1 MRGPGRPHVPGAALG
16 KGPGR
21 HRRQPRAQ
29 SGSRRRRRR
38 RALGRSLP
46 LLPVSERAGLS
57 GRGWP
62 WWSSFFFFFFF
73 VKSLSAAARG
83 PEPPWGIRKPGG
95 RDPETRRRR
104 TEALGAGVQPR
115 GAASA
120 APAAPETREKNL
132 EKSFQLGAE
141 SRGKEGAPA
150 SAPPAGGGTNVG
162 QVGRPRALPRA
173 LSRPTSCLKEPQ
185 NRSRPVPEPPPH
197 L

>member
-62 WWSSFFFFFFF
+62 WWSSFFFF

-173 LSRPTSCLKEPQ
+173 LSRSTSCLKEPQ